1 MVVMDRVD
9 GKALWQLQEE
19 TPDPTVVLK
28 KVEEAVN
35 HHQQNI
41 VIGDLRDPNV
51 LYVASKGSDEGC
63 VLLDLDWPAK
73 QIPCCIEF

>member
-19 TPDPTVVLK
+19 TPDPAVVLK

-35 HHQQNI
+35 LHQQDI
-41 VIGDLRDPNV
+41 VIGDLRDPNI
-51 LYVASKGSDEGC
+51 LCGIQGLRRKLC
-63 VLLDLDWPAK
+63 PHWPAK
-73 QIPCCIEF
+73 QIPCCTEF